1 MGTTQSG
8 VIYLL
13 HPEPLGKTTQRFYKE
28 FSRDFPGPVVKNSP
42 SIAGDMSSIP
52 GWGTKIPHA
61 ARHGYEIEVC
71 GQKAFSHGLIDDI
84 FTQISQS

>member
-8 VIYLL
+8 VIYLFHSEL
-13 HPEPLGKTTQRFYKE
+13 LGKTTQGFYKE
-28 FSRDFPGPVVKNSP
+28 FSRDFPGPGIKNSP

-61 ARHGYEIEVC
+61 A
-71 GQKAFSHGLIDDI
+71 GLLSLYASATELCTD
-84 FTQISQS
+84 FF